1 MIFKNYTEFGS
12 INEGA
17 RSKFPAFKAGD
28 FAIIGRDE
36 YQEFAHK
43 NNLSRNWETY
53 SKYGTSRSQGVLCKI
68 VEVNLEKKEYVAEF
82 VDGIV
87 KTVYRGRSSGSG
99 YYLVPN
105 GSNRNLSYLRV
116 RQNQLTSEGVSEIQE
131 LLKKNEYQPGEKV
144 SVKVSREKS
153 VTREIQGVAIAKSIE
168 NKELTYVISGISN
181 EVKASLIEKEIEIDT
196 PEAKEL
202 LAEEI
207 ARTLKTKVDKISGTG
222 LNQEF
227 IFDIHK
233 LEGKSLINGIMF
245 FESEESR
252 TKFCEDLKKFI
263 DKRLDSNLQKVM
275 NGGEASTVEVIN
287 ISSSMS
293 RWYRGS
299 ITADKIVQA
308 ARNLG
313 INVKAFLEKKRGQ
326 IAGRKFNI

>member
-1 MIFKNYTEFGS
+1 MIFKNYREFGS
-12 INEGA
+12 VNEA
-17 RSKFPAFKAGD
+17 RSKFPAFKVGD

-43 NNLSRNWETY
+43 NNLSGKWETY
-53 SKYGTSRSQGVLCKI
+53 SKYGTYRSQGVLCKI

-87 KTVYRGRSSGSG
+87 KTVYRGRSSG
-99 YYLVPN
+99 YYSVPN
-105 GSNRNLSYLRV
+105 GNNRNLAYLRV
-116 RQNQLTSEGVSEIQE
+116 RQNQLTSEGVSEIQA

-144 SVKVSREKS
+144 SVKVSGEKS

-181 EVKASLIEKEIEIDT
+181 EVKASLIEREIEINT

-207 ARTLKTKVDKISGTG
+207 AKTLKTKVDKITGSGS
-222 LNQEF
+222 NEEF
-227 IFDIHK
+227 VFDVYR
-233 LEGKSLINGIMF
+233 LEGKSVITGFLY

-252 TKFCEDLKKFI
+252 AKFCEELKKFI

-275 NGGEASTVEVIN
+275 NGGEASPVEVIN
-287 ISSSMS
+287 VSPSMS
-293 RWYRGS
+293 SWYRGN
-299 ITADKIVQA
+299 IKADKIVQA

-326 IAGRKFNI
+326 ITGRKFNI